1 MPTDANQIKWF
12 KIHFLFLDF
21 DWCPIEVMFTLHFK
35 WTSIERLGWIA
46 LSPCKA
52 FILMRG
58 WAEKY
63 SFPSWS
69 ELRIVPMAHIVI
81 HSLSLWGYEHSW
93 VALSGDQPSHSMSM
107 KFCSNSSQKPC
118 SSLISPRS
126 SVVPSRNEPYDHLRV
141 SHHRHPLGWLFWVLL
156 LIISMQGSL
165 LHLCTNLAAW
175 TTINQQMVV
184 KLGTTSPLIATGGI
198 PMVELATI
206 NKAPPGDSLE
216 KLKKIFL
223 LNKNQAR
230 TCF

>member
-1 MPTDANQIKWF
+1 MKDA
-12 KIHFLFLDF
+12 HFSRYLN
-21 DWCPIEVMFTLHFK
+21 
-35 WTSIERLGWIA
+35 
-46 LSPCKA
+46 
-52 FILMRG
+52 
-58 WAEKY
+58 
-63 SFPSWS
+63 S
-69 ELRIVPMAHIVI
+69 ELFIWPTELHILF
-81 HSLSLWGYEHSW
+81 HYGGHEHSR
-93 VALSGDQPSHSMSM
+93 VALFGDQATHSMSM
-107 KFCSNSSQKPC
+107 KSCSDSSQKPC
-118 SSLISPRS
+118 SSLISVRS
-126 SVVPSRNEPYDHLRV
+126 SIVPSSYESYDHLRV
-141 SHHRHPLGWLFWVLL
+141 SQHRCSLGWLCLVLL
-156 LIISMQGSL
+156 FIISMQGSL

>member
-1 MPTDANQIKWF
+1 MNFYWKLRMDCFATTFIFDEMRS
-12 KIHFLFLDF
+12 FLPKMGMSWKKL
-21 DWCPIEVMFTLHFK
+21 I
-35 WTSIERLGWIA
+35 S
-46 LSPCKA
+46 
-52 FILMRG
+52 LMT
-58 WAEKY
+58 
-63 SFPSWS
+63 

-141 SHHRHPLGWLFWVLL
+141 SHHRRPLGWLFWVLL

-175 TTINQQMVV
+175 TMINQ
-184 KLGTTSPLIATGGI
+184 
-198 PMVELATI
+198 
-206 NKAPPGDSLE
+206 
-216 KLKKIFL
+216 
-223 LNKNQAR
+223 
-230 TCF
+230 